1 MTTGGDSSRALLFEE
16 MSSPI
21 TSEPQQTAVQSPST
35 PSPWIYRPWI
45 DLLIGCGAWSAP
57 LLLLAFYASSTYSRA
72 WAVAFYFLALLFNY
86 PHFMA
91 TVYRAYHTRTEFQKY
106 RIFTVHVALLLAL
119 AGVIAH
125 VWFPLLPWIFTLY
138 ICWSPWHYTGQ
149 NFGLLMMF
157 ARRSGR
163 APSSAE
169 RAAIHL
175 SFIASFILLMLSFHT
190 GASGDPLILSL
201 GLPARF
207 TLPARGLLA
216 LFFVLAT
223 GWALVSLARRSS
235 LRAILA
241 PLTLAATQFL
251 WFLLPALVELFSGH
265 EVPQT
270 RYSSGILA
278 VLHSTQ
284 YLWITSY
291 YQGRE
296 ARAAGNT
303 RWSFSRYLVTLIA
316 GGIALF
322 IPGPWIVSRVFH
334 ADFAA
339 SFLTFTALVNI
350 HHFIL
355 DGALWKLRDSR
366 VAALLLNTDARSQD
380 AAGDAQNAFQA
391 ATRWLTSPAPG
402 ARAIR
407 IGTVV
412 LLFSWGAV
420 DQMHFYWSSKTESL
434 PALERAAKLNPD
446 DSSVQLLLARAEIA
460 SGNRNAAIEAFHR
473 AAEISPESF
482 SQQEAYARS
491 LIEAG
496 RGAEAYAQYEKILAR
511 WPRNI
516 DARVNFGLL
525 AQRLGH
531 ENEAVDSWERAV
543 DADPSQGNAQL
554 YLAQAFERRGEM
566 QAAARHY
573 RGYLQVAAAH
583 PEEYHDKKSSVIAAF
598 IKVADAD
605 GAANRLTEAQKGYA
619 AAIDFAIKAGDRSLE
634 SLALVHNA
642 ELQEKVGDA
651 AAAAQ
656 SYQRALAVDAALSDA
671 RGAASDWLNYGQ
683 FLRHQHQPERFVFAC
698 MLRAE
703 KLLSA
708 APGDELSAVVQARTE
723 SEGRLGRDSTAV
735 RLKSEALATEAFS
748 LPTSAFAPSR

>member
-1 MTTGGDSSRALLFEE
+1 
-16 MSSPI
+16 MSSAI
-21 TSEPQQTAVQSPST
+21 ISEPQQSALPGSST

-57 LLLLAFYASSTYSRA
+57 QLLLAFYASSAYSRV

-106 RIFTVHVALLLAL
+106 RIFTVHVTVLLAL

-125 VWFPLLPWIFTLY
+125 LWFPLLPWIFTLY

-157 ARRSGR
+157 ARRSGL
-163 APSSAE
+163 APSPAE
-169 RAAIHL
+169 RTAIHL
-175 SFIASFILLMLSFHT
+175 SFIASFFLLMLSFHT

-201 GLPARF
+201 GLPAKF
-207 TLPARGLLA
+207 TLPARGVLA
-216 LFFVLAT
+216 LFFVAAT

-235 LRAILA
+235 WRAILA
-241 PLTLAATQFL
+241 PSMLALTQFL
-251 WFLLPALVELFSGH
+251 WFLLPALVELFSGR

-296 ARAAGNT
+296 ARAVGDT
-303 RWSFSRYLVTLIA
+303 RWSFPRYMVTLIA

-366 VAALLLNTDARSQD
+366 VSALLLNTNAKTQD
-380 AAGDAQNAFQA
+380 AAREASNPLQSAS
-391 ATRWLTSPAPG
+391 RWLASSAPG
-402 ARAIR
+402 ARTIR
-407 IGTVV
+407 IGAVV
-412 LLFSWGAV
+412 LLFGWAAV
-420 DQMHFYWSSKTESL
+420 DQMHFYWSSKTENL

-446 DSSVQLLLARAEIA
+446 DSSVQLRLAQAERVA
-460 SGNRNAAIEAFHR
+460 GNRNAALEAFHR
-473 AAEISPESF
+473 AAEISPAGF
-482 SQQEAYARS
+482 SQQEAFARG

-496 RGAEAYAQYEKILAR
+496 RDAEAYTQYGKILAR

-516 DARVNFGLL
+516 DALVNFGLL

-531 ENEAVDSWERAV
+531 AEEAVDSWERAV
-543 DADPSQGNAQL
+543 DTDPSQANVQL
-554 YLAQAFERRGEM
+554 YLAQMLERRGEA

-573 RGYLQVAAAH
+573 RAYLQIAAAH
-583 PEEYHDKKSSVIAAF
+583 PEEYRDKKGSVIAVF

-605 GAANRLTEAQKGYA
+605 NAANRSDEARKGYT
-619 AAIDFAIKAGDRSLE
+619 AAIDFAVKDGDKALE
-634 SLALVHNA
+634 SLALVHQA
-642 ELQEKVGDA
+642 ELREKVGDA

-656 SYQRALAVDAALSDA
+656 SYQRALAVDATLSDA
-671 RGAASDWLNYGQ
+671 RGSASDWLNYGQ
-683 FLRHQHQPERFVFAC
+683 FLRRKRQPERLVFAC

-703 KLLSA
+703 SLLSA
-708 APGDELSAVVQARTE
+708 TPGDELSAVVQARSE
-723 SEGRLGRDSTAV
+723 SEARLGRDAAAV
-735 RLKSEALATEAFS
+735 RSKSEGLATEALS
-748 LPTSAFAPSR
+748 LPTSAFAPAR

>member
-1 MTTGGDSSRALLFEE
+1 MSTVLTT
-16 MSSPI
+16 
-21 TSEPQQTAVQSPST
+21 EPEHREATAIGT

-45 DLLIGCGAWSAP
+45 DLLVGCGAWSAP
-57 LLLLAFYASSTYSRA
+57 LLLLAFYASRSFSRG

-125 VWFPLLPWIFTLY
+125 LWFPLLPWIFTLY

-157 ARRSGR
+157 ARRAGYS
-163 APSSAE
+163 PSPAE
-169 RAAIHL
+169 RTAIHW
-175 SFIASFILLMLSFHT
+175 SFIASFLLLMLSFHT
-190 GASGDPLILSL
+190 GPSGDPLILSL
-201 GLPARF
+201 GLPANF
-207 TLPARGLLA
+207 TLPARGILA
-216 LFFVLAT
+216 LFFVAAT
-223 GWALVSLARRSS
+223 GWALISVARRSS
-235 LRAILA
+235 VRAILA
-241 PLTLAATQFL
+241 PLTLAVTQFL
-251 WFLLPALVELFSGH
+251 WFLLPSMVELFSGH

-278 VLHSTQ
+278 VLHSAQ

-296 ARAAGNT
+296 ARAAGNAQ
-303 RWSFSRYLVTLIA
+303 WSFSRYLVTLIA

-366 VAALLLNTDARSQD
+366 VGSLLLNADVKARD
-380 AAGDAQNAFQA
+380 AADAAPNGLASM
-391 ATRWLTSPAPG
+391 TSWLTSSALA

-407 IGTVV
+407 IGAVV
-412 LLFSWGAV
+412 LLFSWAAI
-420 DQMHFYWSSKTESL
+420 DQMHFYWASEPESL
-434 PALERAAKLNPD
+434 AALRRAVKLNPD
-446 DSSVQLLLARAEIA
+446 DSTAQVRLAGAEIVA
-460 SGNRNAAIEAFHR
+460 GNRGAALDALQHAAAI
-473 AAEISPESF
+473 SPGNF
-482 SQQEAYARS
+482 AQQEAYGRG

-496 RGAEAYAQYEKILAR
+496 RVETAYAQYEKILAR

-516 DARVNFGLL
+516 DALVNFGLL

-531 ENEAVDSWERAV
+531 EEEAIDSWERAV
-543 DADPSQGNAQL
+543 DADPSQANAQL
-554 YLAQAFERRGEM
+554 YLGQAFERRGEL

-573 RGYLQVAAAH
+573 RAYLQAAAAN
-583 PEEYHDKKSSVIAAF
+583 PKEFQNKKSSVLAVY

-605 GAANRLTEAQKGYA
+605 AMANRSAEALRGYN
-619 AAIDFAIKAGDRSLE
+619 AAIDFAARADDKVLE
-634 SLALVHNA
+634 SLALAHRA
-642 ELQEKVGDA
+642 ELQEKQGDTA
-651 AAAAQ
+651 GAAQ
-656 SYQRALAVDAALSDA
+656 SYQRALGLDDPHSDA

-683 FLRHQHQPERFVFAC
+683 FLRRQRQPEHFVFAC

-703 KLLSA
+703 DLLSA
-708 APGDELSAVVQARTE
+708 TPGDELSAVVRARSE
-723 SEGRLGRDSTAV
+723 SEARLGPGALGV
-735 RLKSEALATEAFS
+735 RRMREALATEVLL
-748 LPTSAFAPSR
+748 LPASAFTPVR

>member
-1 MTTGGDSSRALLFEE
+1 
-16 MSSPI
+16 MSSAI
-21 TSEPQQTAVQSPST
+21 TSEPQQSALPGSST

-157 ARRSGR
+157 ARRSGL
-163 APSSAE
+163 APSPAE
-169 RAAIHL
+169 RTAIHL
-175 SFIASFILLMLSFHT
+175 SFIASFLLLMLSFHT
-190 GASGDPLILSL
+190 GSSGDPLILSL
-201 GLPARF
+201 TLPARF
-207 TLPARGLLA
+207 TLPARGVLA
-216 LFFVLAT
+216 LFFVAAT
-223 GWALVSLARRSS
+223 GWALISQARRSS

-241 PLTLAATQFL
+241 PLTLALTQFL

-303 RWSFSRYLVTLIA
+303 RWKFSRYLVTLIA

-366 VAALLLNTDARSQD
+366 VAALLLNTNAKNRD
-380 AAGDAQNAFQA
+380 AAVGAQNTLQS

-407 IGTVV
+407 IGAVV
-412 LLFSWGAV
+412 LLFSWAAV
-420 DQMHFYWSSKTESL
+420 DQMHFYWSSKTENLS
-434 PALERAAKLNPD
+434 ALERAARLNPD
-446 DSSVQLLLARAEIA
+446 DSSVQLRLAHAETVA
-460 SGNRNAAIEAFHR
+460 GNRHGALNALQH
-473 AAEISPESF
+473 AAEISPGSF
-482 SQQEAYARS
+482 SQQEAYARG
-491 LIEAG
+491 LIEA
-496 RGAEAYAQYEKILAR
+496 RRDEDAYAQYEKILAR

-531 ENEAVDSWERAV
+531 EEEAVDSWERAV
-543 DADPSQGNAQL
+543 DTDPSQANAQL
-554 YLAQAFERRGEM
+554 YLAQVFERRGEA

-573 RGYLQVAAAH
+573 RAYLQIAAAH
-583 PEEYHDKKSSVIAAF
+583 PEEYREKKSSVIAAF

-605 GAANRLTEAQKGYA
+605 SAANRPVEAQQEYA
-619 AAIDFAIKAGDRSLE
+619 AAIDFAAKAGDKALE
-634 SLALVHNA
+634 SLALVHQA
-642 ELQEKVGDA
+642 ELQEKAGDA
-651 AAAAQ
+651 PAAAQ
-656 SYQRALAVDAALSDA
+656 SYQHALAVDATLSDA
-671 RGAASDWLNYGQ
+671 RSAASDWLNYGQ
-683 FLRHQHQPERFVFAC
+683 FLHRRRQPERLVFAC

-703 KLLSA
+703 NLLSPT
-708 APGDELSAVVQARTE
+708 PGDELSAVVQARVE
-723 SEGRLGRDSTAV
+723 SEARLGRNAAAV
-735 RLKSEALATEAFS
+735 RSKSEGLATEAAS
-748 LPTSAFAPSR
+748 LPTSAFAPAR

>member
-1 MTTGGDSSRALLFEE
+1 
-16 MSSPI
+16 MSSAI
-21 TSEPQQTAVQSPST
+21 TSEPQQGALRIPATS
-35 PSPWIYRPWI
+35 SPWIYRPWI

-57 LLLLAFYASSTYSRA
+57 LLLLAFYASSAYSHA

-119 AGVIAH
+119 AGVLAH

-157 ARRSGR
+157 ARRSGL
-163 APSSAE
+163 APSPAE
-169 RAAIHL
+169 RTAIYL
-175 SFIASFILLMLSFHT
+175 SFIASFLLLMLSFQT
-190 GASGDPLILSL
+190 GSSGDPMILSL
-201 GLPARF
+201 GLPAKF
-207 TLPARGLLA
+207 TLPARAILA
-216 LFFVLAT
+216 FFFITAS
-223 GWALVSLARRSS
+223 GWALISLARRSS

-241 PLTLAATQFL
+241 PLTLAVTQFL

-296 ARAAGNT
+296 ARAGGDT
-303 RWSFSRYLVTLIA
+303 RWKFSRYLVTLIA

-350 HHFIL
+350 HHFVL
-355 DGALWKLRDSR
+355 DGAVWKLRDSR
-366 VAALLLNTDARSQD
+366 VAALLLNADAKNQGGAKD
-380 AAGDAQNAFQA
+380 VQNPFQA
-391 ATRWLTSPAPG
+391 ATRWLTSAAPG
-402 ARAIR
+402 ARTIR
-407 IGTVV
+407 IGAVA
-412 LLFSWGAV
+412 LLFLWAAV
-420 DQMHFYWSSKTESL
+420 DQIHFYWSNKTESL
-434 PALERAAKLNPD
+434 AALERAAKLNPV
-446 DSSVQLLLARAEIA
+446 DSSVQLRLARAENIA
-460 SGNRNAAIEAFHR
+460 GKRDAALEAFHR
-473 AAEISPESF
+473 AAEISPAGF
-482 SQQEAYARS
+482 PQQEAYARS

-496 RGAEAYAQYEKILAR
+496 RDAEAYAQYAKILAR

-531 ENEAVDSWERAV
+531 EEEAVDSWERAV
-543 DADPSQGNAQL
+543 DADASQANAQL
-554 YLAQAFERRGEM
+554 YLAQVFERRGEV

-573 RGYLQVAAAH
+573 RSYLQIAAAH
-583 PEEYHDKKSSVIAAF
+583 PEEYREKKSSVIAVF
-598 IKVADAD
+598 IRLADAD
-605 GAANRLTEAQKGYA
+605 NTTNRPVEAQKEYA
-619 AAIDFAIKAGDRSLE
+619 AAIDFASKADDKALE
-634 SLALVHNA
+634 SLALVHQA
-642 ELQEKVGDA
+642 ELQERVGDSA
-651 AAAAQ
+651 SAAQ
-656 SYQRALAVDAALSDA
+656 SYQRALSLDATLPDA
-671 RGAASDWLNYGQ
+671 RSAASDWLNYGQ
-683 FLRHQHQPERFVFAC
+683 FLRRQHQPERLVFAC
-698 MLRAE
+698 MLHAE
-703 KLLSA
+703 HLLSA
-708 APGDELSAVVQARTE
+708 TPGDEFTAIAQARME
-723 SEGRLGRDSTAV
+723 SETRLGRGAAAA
-735 RLKSEALATEAFS
+735 RHKSESLATEGLS
-748 LPTSAFAPSR
+748 LPISAFVPAH

>member
-1 MTTGGDSSRALLFEE
+1 MTGRDASGALLFEE
-16 MSSPI
+16 MSSAI
-21 TSEPQQTAVQSPST
+21 TSEPQQAVLTGPST
-35 PSPWIYRPWI
+35 PSPWIYQPWI

-57 LLLLAFYASSTYSRA
+57 LLLLAFYASNRYSRA

-157 ARRSGR
+157 ARRSGL

-169 RAAIHL
+169 RTAIHL
-175 SFIASFILLMLSFHT
+175 SFMASFLLLMLSFHT

-201 GLPARF
+201 GLAAKF
-207 TLPARGLLA
+207 TLPARGILA
-216 LFFVLAT
+216 LFFVTAT
-223 GWALVSLARRSS
+223 GWALLSLARRSS
-235 LRAILA
+235 WRAILA
-241 PLTLAATQFL
+241 PSTLALTQFL
-251 WFLLPALVELFSGH
+251 WFLLPALVELFSGR

-296 ARAAGNT
+296 ARAAGDT
-303 RWSFSRYLVTLIA
+303 RWRFSRYLVTLIA

-366 VAALLLNTDARSQD
+366 VGALLLNTNTKSED
-380 AAGDAQNAFQA
+380 AAAGTHNALQS

-402 ARAIR
+402 ARAMR
-407 IGTVV
+407 IGAVV
-412 LLFSWGAV
+412 LLFVWAAV
-420 DQMHFYWSSKTESL
+420 DQMHFYWSSKTENL

-446 DSSVQLLLARAEIA
+446 DSSVQLRLAQAERVA
-460 SGNRNAAIEAFHR
+460 GNRNAALEAFHH
-473 AAEISPESF
+473 AAEISPASF
-482 SQQEAYARS
+482 SQQEALARG

-496 RGAEAYAQYEKILAR
+496 RDAEAYTQYGKILAR

-516 DARVNFGLL
+516 EALVNFGLL

-531 ENEAVDSWERAV
+531 AEEAVDSWERAV
-543 DADPSQGNAQL
+543 GADPSQANAQL
-554 YLAQAFERRGEM
+554 YLAQAFERRGEAH
-566 QAAARHY
+566 AAARHY
-573 RGYLQVAAAH
+573 RAYLQIAAAH
-583 PEEYHDKKSSVIAAF
+583 PEEYRDKKSSVIAVF

-605 GAANRLTEAQKGYA
+605 SAANRPAGAKQEFA
-619 AAIDFAIKAGDRSLE
+619 AAIDFAVKAGDKTLE
-634 SLALVHNA
+634 SLALVHLA
-642 ELQEKVGDA
+642 ELQEKAGDA

-656 SYQRALAVDAALSDA
+656 SYQRALRVDATLSDA
-671 RGAASDWLNYGQ
+671 RGAASDWVNYGQ
-683 FLRHQHQPERFVFAC
+683 FLRRQRQPEHLVFAC

-703 KLLSA
+703 SLLSA
-708 APGDELSAVVQARTE
+708 TPGDELSAVVQARSA
-723 SEGRLGRDSTAV
+723 SEARLGRDAAAT
-735 RLKSEALATEAFS
+735 RRNSEALATEASS
-748 LPTSAFAPSR
+748 LPTSAFAPAR

>member
-1 MTTGGDSSRALLFEE
+1 
-16 MSSPI
+16 MSSAIP
-21 TSEPQQTAVQSPST
+21 SEPQQAALRESATS
-35 PSPWIYRPWI
+35 SPWIYRLWI
-45 DLLIGCGAWSAP
+45 DLLVGCGAWSAP
-57 LLLLAFYASSTYSRA
+57 LLLLAFFASNTYSRA

-157 ARRSGR
+157 ARRSGL
-163 APSSAE
+163 APSPAE
-169 RAAIHL
+169 RTAIHL
-175 SFIASFILLMLSFHT
+175 SFIASFLLLMLSFHT
-190 GASGDPLILSL
+190 GSSGDPMILSL
-201 GLPARF
+201 GLPAKF
-207 TLPARGLLA
+207 TFPARGVLA
-216 LFFVLAT
+216 LFFVAAT

-235 LRAILA
+235 FRAVLA
-241 PLTLAATQFL
+241 PLTLAVTQFL

-296 ARAAGNT
+296 ARAAGDT
-303 RWSFSRYLVTLIA
+303 RWNFSRYLVTLIA

-366 VAALLLNTDARSQD
+366 VAALLLNINTKGQG
-380 AAGDAQNAFQA
+380 AAENAPNALQA
-391 ATRWLTSPAPG
+391 AAHWLTSPAPG

-407 IGTVV
+407 IGTVI
-412 LLFSWGAV
+412 LLFSWAAL

-434 PALERAAKLNPD
+434 PALERAAKLNPV
-446 DSSVQLLLARAEIA
+446 DSSLQLRLAHAENVA
-460 SGNRNAAIEAFHR
+460 GNRNAALEAFHR
-473 AAEISPESF
+473 AAEISPASF
-482 SQQEAYARS
+482 SQQEAYARG

-496 RGAEAYAQYEKILAR
+496 RDAEAYAQYEKILSR

-531 ENEAVDSWERAV
+531 EEEAVDSWERAV
-543 DADPSQGNAQL
+543 DGDPSQANAQL
-554 YLAQAFERRGEM
+554 YLAQVFERRGEA

-573 RGYLQVAAAH
+573 RAYLQIAAAH
-583 PEEYHDKKSSVIAAF
+583 PEEYRDKKGSVIAVF

-605 GAANRLTEAQKGYA
+605 SAGNRPAEAQQGYA
-619 AAIDFAIKAGDRSLE
+619 AAIDFAAKAGDRALE
-634 SLALVHNA
+634 SLALVHQA
-642 ELQEKVGDA
+642 ELLEKQGDA
-651 AAAAQ
+651 ARAAQ
-656 SYQRALAVDAALSDA
+656 SYQRALGVDATLSDA

-683 FLRHQHQPERFVFAC
+683 FLRRQRQPESVVFAC

-703 KLLSA
+703 SLLSA
-708 APGDELSAVVQARTE
+708 TPGDELSAVFQARVE
-723 SEGRLGRDSTAV
+723 SEARLGRDAAAV
-735 RLKSEALATEAFS
+735 RRRSEALAKEALS
-748 LPTSAFAPSR
+748 LPISAFAPAR

>member
-1 MTTGGDSSRALLFEE
+1 MNSA
-16 MSSPI
+16 I
-21 TSEPQQTAVQSPST
+21 TSEPQLPVSPANAVK
-35 PSPWIYRPWI
+35 SPWIYRPWI
-45 DLLIGCGAWSAP
+45 DLLIGCGGWSAP
-57 LLLLAFYASSTYSRA
+57 LLLLAFYASSNYFRA

-91 TVYRAYHTRTEFQKY
+91 TVYRAYHTQTEFQKY
-106 RIFTVHVALLLAL
+106 RIFTVHVAVLLAL

-157 ARRSGR
+157 ARRSGL

-169 RAAIHL
+169 RTAIHL
-175 SFIASFILLMLSFHT
+175 SFIASFLLLMLSFHT

-201 GLPARF
+201 DLPAKF
-207 TLPARGLLA
+207 TLSARGVLA
-216 LFFVLAT
+216 LFFVSAT

-241 PLTLAATQFL
+241 PLTLAVTQFL
-251 WFLLPALVELFSGH
+251 WFLLPALVELFSGR

-278 VLHSTQ
+278 VLHSSQ

-296 ARAAGNT
+296 ARAAGDT
-303 RWSFSRYLVTLIA
+303 RWKFSRYLVTLIA

-366 VAALLLNTDARSQD
+366 VAALLLNTSE
-380 AAGDAQNAFQA
+380 QNQQSDEGAPTAFQS
-391 ATRWLTSPAPG
+391 ATRWLTSPANG

-407 IGTVV
+407 IGAVV
-412 LLFSWGAV
+412 LLFSWAAV
-420 DQMHFYWSSKTESL
+420 DQMHFYWSSETENL
-434 PALERAAKLNPD
+434 PALERAAKLNPE
-446 DSSVQLLLARAEIA
+446 DSAVQVRLARAEVA
-460 SGNRNAAIEAFHR
+460 AGNRTAALEALQRAAAI
-473 AAEISPESF
+473 SPGSF
-482 SQQEAYARS
+482 SQQEAYARG
-491 LIEAG
+491 LIEAK
-496 RGAEAYAQYEKILAR
+496 RDAEAYEQYKKMLSR
-511 WPRNI
+511 WPQRV
-516 DARVNFGLL
+516 DALINFGLL

-531 ENEAVDSWERAV
+531 EEEAVDSWERAL
-543 DADPSQGNAQL
+543 DADPSQANAQL
-554 YLAQAFERRGEM
+554 YLAQTFERRGEM

-573 RGYLQVAAAH
+573 RAYLQIAAGHISEFRDRKGSVVAA
-583 PEEYHDKKSSVIAAF
+583 Y

-605 GAANRLTEAQKGYA
+605 AVANHPAEALQGYNT
-619 AAIDFAIKAGDRSLE
+619 AIDFAAKAEDKALE
-634 SLALVHNA
+634 SLALVHRA
-642 ELQEKVGDA
+642 DLQEKQEDTTA
-651 AAAAQ
+651 AAR
-656 SYQRALAVDAALSDA
+656 SYQSALGLDASLSDT
-671 RGAASDWLNYGQ
+671 RSAASDWLNYGQ
-683 FLRHQHQPERFVFAC
+683 FLRRRHQPERYVFAC
-698 MLRAE
+698 MLRSE
-703 KLLSA
+703 NLLSA
-708 APGDELSAVVQARTE
+708 TPGDELAAIVQARAE
-723 SEGRLGRDSTAV
+723 SETRLGREAATV
-735 RLKSEALATEAFS
+735 RHRSEAIAAEALS
-748 LPTSAFAPSR
+748 LPASAFATR